1 MSQMPSSITPGEL
14 NNIHYNTGCMKT
26 DENQPQPTYSDFYM
40 IANGKTEAETLTAHD
55 QEVFQQWEQAE
66 NEIKNSF

>member
-1 MSQMPSSITPGEL
+1 MET
-14 NNIHYNTGCMKT
+14 Y
-26 DENQPQPTYSDFYM
+26 ENQPQPTYSDFYM